1 MKLVKNLLHFRKL
14 VFLTL
19 CSCSSVSSDESA
31 GLDFTKFYLVTNGS
45 EFPTRYTLEKCASDE
60 GLSCY
65 KTLSFVKSERLKL
78 KRMPIEKALSVTLD
92 ALKSNCI
99 EARWGKG
106 DSEAI
111 CSGAF
116 TAIYYFNS
124 KASDEKII
132 KVLSGLDLGALEQ
145 LLRYRRS
152 WISNGQRKSAWEKF
166 ANTTLSESYRDLFL
180 EALNSDSDEL
190 TGLALLDGLE
200 SP

>member
-1 MKLVKNLLHFRKL
+1 MKLVKKLLHFRVL

-19 CSCSSVSSDESA
+19 CSCSSVSSDKSA

-45 EFPTRYTLEKCASDE
+45 EFPTRYTLEKCTRDE
-60 GLSCY
+60 NLSCY
-65 KTLSFVKSERLKL
+65 QTLNYVKSEHLKL
-78 KRMPIEKALSVTLD
+78 KNIPNKKALSATLD

-99 EARWGKG
+99 EARWVKD

-116 TAIYYFNS
+116 TAIYYFNP
-124 KASDEKII
+124 KESDEKII
-132 KVLSGLDLGALEQ
+132 KVLSGVDRGVLEQ

-152 WISNGQRKSAWEKF
+152 WISNRQNKSAWEGF
-166 ANTTLSESYRDLFL
+166 AKTTLSESYRDVFL
-180 EALNSDSDEL
+180 EALNSESDEL